1 MLKDIDKYCFLGCL
15 IEIGGPVIWQVMD
28 WDRRR
33 MISLVTDAEYQ
44 EDSVQVIAQFKR
56 HIKTLPLD
64 TYKIYMSE
72 SGDLVRVSTD
82 PKDDPWII
90 IWRFEVEHLQL
101 EKPLS
106 GAETVIRTELCE
118 LSRMAWGVDLVSYGT
133 GEEAKRVVFKYALIP
148 QDSYR
153 FWTELNVWMRLSHH
167 PNIVSIDKIVLDE
180 IHGRI
185 VGFTTPYIPGGS
197 LEDNPSRGF
206 KLKWLKQLIQ
216 VVDDLN
222 LRYGVIH
229 DNITPRHLLIDP
241 ETDDL
246 LLINFN
252 FSRCIAGPV
261 RLFIFDISGQEMAL
275 AILTVYSILTGDM
288 RFQYTHDTEKI
299 SSAAA
304 VIELEEWAPAPG
316 MILDHPVSAYRSV
329 LEEWARRR
337 RAVRVKARECLDWPE
352 FPYKQ
357 TIWEKSEGGAS
368 YAMGGTYDCSRAG
381 EREAGRAVIE
391 WERPPGDVLRDEAVL
406 VGDGGYVHVERH

>member
-1 MLKDIDKYCFLGCL
+1 
-15 IEIGGPVIWQVMD
+15 
-28 WDRRR
+28 

-44 EDSVQVIAQFKR
+44 EEPVQVIAHFKR

-64 TYKIYMSE
+64 TYKIHMSE
-72 SGDLVRVSTD
+72 SGDLLRVSTD

-90 IWRFEVEHLQL
+90 IWRFKMQDLQL
-101 EKPLS
+101 EKPLN
-106 GAETVIRTELCE
+106 GVTTVIRTELCE
-118 LSRMAWGVDLVSYGT
+118 VSRLAWGVDLVSYGT
-133 GEEAKRVVFKYALIP
+133 GEDEMKVVFKYALIP
-148 QDSYR
+148 QDSHR
-153 FWTELNVWMRLSHH
+153 FWTELNVWLRLSHH
-167 PNIVSIDKIVLDE
+167 ANIVPIDKIVLDE
-180 IHGRI
+180 IHGQI

-197 LEDNPSRGF
+197 LEDDPSRGF

-216 VVDDLN
+216 VMDDLN

-252 FSRCIAGPV
+252 FSRRMAGPV

-275 AILTVYSILTGDM
+275 VILAVYSIITGDKS
-288 RFQYTHDTEKI
+288 FKYTHATEKI
-299 SSAAA
+299 SNAAA
-304 VIELEEWAPAPG
+304 IMELEEWVPAPD

-329 LEEWARRR
+329 LAEWARQR
-337 RAVRVKARECLDWPE
+337 RAVHVEARECIDWPG

-357 TIWEKSEGGAS
+357 TVGGA
-368 YAMGGTYDCSRAG
+368 YDCSRAR

-391 WERPPGDVLRDEAVL
+391 WERPPEAMLVDGD
-406 VGDGGYVHVERH
+406 GYVHV

>member
-1 MLKDIDKYCFLGCL
+1 MLKEIDKYCFLGCL
-15 IEIGGPVIWQVMD
+15 VETGGPVIWQITD

-44 EDSVQVIAQFKR
+44 EDPVQVIAHFKR
-56 HIKTLPLD
+56 HIRSLPLD
-64 TYKIYMSE
+64 TYKIHMSE
-72 SGDLVRVSTD
+72 TGDLLRVSTD

-90 IWRFEVEHLQL
+90 IWRFDMEDLQL
-101 EKPLS
+101 EKSLN
-106 GAETVIRTELCE
+106 GVTTVTRTELRE
-118 LSRMAWGVDLVSYGT
+118 MSRLAWGVDLVSYGT
-133 GEEAKRVVFKYALIP
+133 GEEEERAVFKYALIP

-167 PNIVSIDKIVLDE
+167 PNIVPIDKLVLDE
-180 IHGRI
+180 IRGQI

-206 KLKWLKQLIQ
+206 KLKWLKQLLQ

-229 DNITPRHLLIDP
+229 DNITPRHLLINP

-252 FSRCIAGPV
+252 FSRRIAGPV

-275 AILTVYSILTGDM
+275 VMLAVYSIITGDKS
-288 RFQYTHDTEKI
+288 FQYTHETEKI
-299 SSAAA
+299 LNAAA
-304 VIELEEWAPAPG
+304 VMELEEWVPAPD

-337 RAVRVKARECLDWPE
+337 RAVHVEAHECIDWPE

-357 TIWEKSEGGAS
+357 TVWEKDEWGAS
-368 YAMGGTYDCSRAG
+368 YAVGGTYDGSRAR
-381 EREAGRAVIE
+381 EREAGRVVIE
-391 WERPPGDVLRDEAVL
+391 WERPPEDGLPDEAML
-406 VGDGGYVHVERH
+406 GDDGYVYV